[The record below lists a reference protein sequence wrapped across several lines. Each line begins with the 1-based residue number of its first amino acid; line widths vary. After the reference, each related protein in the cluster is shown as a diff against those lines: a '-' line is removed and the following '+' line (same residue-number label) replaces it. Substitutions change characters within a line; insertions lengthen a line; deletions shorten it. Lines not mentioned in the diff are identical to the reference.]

1 VSSACAGAS
10 AALPAEQR
18 AVRAAAWALAL
29 LLTAPPGFGAPAQD
43 SDWHIPLAPST
54 TSGAPAPDAQRL
66 QEALVRYQTLAAAG
80 GWQALPAGTSLE
92 PGRRDARV
100 VALRDRLRTSGDF
113 EGLPGTA
120 DAWFF
125 DAGLQRGLQNF
136 QTRHGLPVTGLLDE
150 RTLAALDV
158 PVAARVQQ
166 LQTTLVRWNWL
177 PRRFGNRYLWANVP
191 GGSLELIEDGVP
203 TLAMRIIAGH
213 PDRPT
218 PSFEDT
224 VTGIVVNPTWSVPR
238 RIAVEDLLP
247 TQQEDPTFLAR
258 LGIRVFNSGPD
269 GPGRE
274 LDPARIDWQ
283 QVSADRFPYR
293 LRQDPGPLNSLGR
306 LKFVLTNPW
315 DIFLHDT
322 PSKRLF
328 DLNSRTLS
336 SGCLRLEKP
345 EELAERL
352 LATPVGA
359 PSGAI
364 VNGIAPE
371 GAPTGALTRTTL
383 PLPRPIPIYVVYLTS
398 WVTPAGV
405 VHFRPDVYGWD
416 ARLR

>member
-1 VSSACAGAS
+1 LQCAVDY
-10 AALPAEQR
+10 AALLPEHSL
-18 AVRAAAWALAL
+18 VRAAALVGTL
-29 LLTAPPGFGAPAQD
+29 APALFLTVTPAPCAPVQD
-43 SDWHIPLAPST
+43 PDWHIPFAAVVAGESQH
-54 TSGAPAPDAQRL
+54 PDAVRL
-66 QEALVRYQTLAAAG
+66 HDALVRYQALAAAG
-80 GWQALPAGTSLE
+80 GWPELPAGLAVQ
-92 PGRRDARV
+92 PGERDARV

-125 DAGLQRGLQNF
+125 DAGLQRGLQTF
-136 QTRHGLPVTGLLDE
+136 QLRHGLPGTGGLDE
-150 RTLAALDV
+150 RTLAALNV

-166 LQTTLVRWNWL
+166 LQTTLTRWSWL
-177 PRRFGNRYLWANVP
+177 PQSFGDRYLWANVP
-191 GGSLELIEDGVP
+191 GGSLELIESGAP
-203 TLAMRIIAGH
+203 TLAMRMIAGH

-247 TQQEDPTFLAR
+247 TEQEDPTFLAR
-258 LGIRVFNSGPD
+258 LGIRVFSAGPD
-269 GPGRE
+269 ERE

-283 QVSADRFPYR
+283 QLSAERFPYR

-306 LKFVLTNPW
+306 LKFVLSNPW

-322 PSKRLF
+322 PSRRLF

-352 LATPVGA
+352 LAPVGA
-359 PSGAI
+359 PSGA
-364 VNGIAPE
+364 
-371 GAPTGALTRTTL
+371 T
-383 PLPRPIPIYVVYLTS
+383 PIP
-398 WVTPAGV
+398 
-405 VHFRPDVYGWD
+405 RE
-416 ARLR
+416 

>member
-1 VSSACAGAS
+1 M
-10 AALPAEQR
+10 
-18 AVRAAAWALAL
+18 RAAVPVGTLALAL
-29 LLTAPPGFGAPAQD
+29 LLTCAPALSAPAQD
-43 SDWHIPLAPST
+43 PDWHIPIT
-54 TSGAPAPDAQRL
+54 PATAGDSPTPDAARL
-66 QEALVRYQTLAAAG
+66 QAALVRYQTIATAG
-80 GWQALPAGTSLE
+80 GWEELPNGTSLQ

-100 VALRDRLRTSGDF
+100 VALRDRLRKSGDF

-125 DAGLQRGLQNF
+125 DAGLQRRLETF
-136 QTRHGLPVTGLLDE
+136 QGRHGLPATGILDE
-150 RTLAALDV
+150 RTLAALNV
-158 PVAARVQQ
+158 PAAARVQQ
-166 LQTTLVRWNWL
+166 LQTTLLRWTWL
-177 PRRFGNRYLWANVP
+177 PRDFGDRYLWANVP
-191 GGSLELIEDGVP
+191 GGYLELRENGVP
-203 TLAMRIIAGH
+203 TLSMRIIAGH

-258 LGIRVFNSGPD
+258 LGIRVFSSGPD
-269 GPGRE
+269 GPGGE
-274 LDPARIDWQ
+274 LDATRIDWR

-345 EELAERL
+345 EELAERP
-352 LATPVGA
+352 ARNDHA
-359 PSGAI
+359 A
-364 VNGIAPE
+364 
-371 GAPTGALTRTTL
+371 TL
-383 PLPRPIPIYVVYLTS
+383 PADSDLRGLPHQLGHNRRRRQL
-398 WVTPAGV
+398 PAGRV
-405 VHFRPDVYGWD
+405 RPGRAPYCITF
-416 ARLR
+416 